1 MEVDMWEA
9 MARKVQ
15 KEGRG
20 NWDSLTRDEQA
31 KLISYWVD
39 EEGRIELL
47 ADSPA
52 DIIGMVAAMYACRPD
67 DNKTAMA
74 QIGDMVC
81 AALALAAIRSIENF
95 WKRNGEQ

>member
-31 KLISYWVD
+31 KLISDWVD

-52 DIIGMVAAMYACRPD
+52 DIIGMVAAMYVADPED
-67 DNKTAMA
+67 KKTAMA
-74 QIGDMVC
+74 ELGKMVC
-81 AALALAAIRSIENF
+81 ATLAVAARISIENK
-95 WKRNGEQ
+95 WKRSE